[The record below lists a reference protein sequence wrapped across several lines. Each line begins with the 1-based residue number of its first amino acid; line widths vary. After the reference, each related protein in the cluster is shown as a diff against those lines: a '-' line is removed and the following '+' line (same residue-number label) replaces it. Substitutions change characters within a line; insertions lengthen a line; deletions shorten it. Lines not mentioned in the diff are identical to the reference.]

1 MLLLNRLN
9 EYLAECKASIT
20 NNAEVP
26 VKYFNY
32 ATMVVDDS
40 ELANV
45 LKEREEEDNTYL
57 IAVVPEFNM
66 KGREDSAEWQNM
78 LAFFILDKTDY
89 SENDRDAY
97 LNIFATTQVKAKAFV
112 DKLLEDKSN
121 HSGVFCNFLAKLDE
135 SSITVKPVW
144 KKNGC
149 NGWIVELN
157 FDSPL

>member
-1 MLLLNRLN
+1 MLLLNRLL
-9 EYLAECKASIT
+9 EYLAECKASIKDKST
-20 NNAEVP
+20 EP
-26 VKYFNY
+26 ITLFNY

-40 ELANV
+40 ELAKV
-45 LKEREEEDNTYL
+45 LEERVDTENTFL
-57 IAVVPEFNM
+57 IAVMPEFNM
-66 KGREDSAEWQNM
+66 KGVEDNAEWQNI

-89 SENDRDAY
+89 SEHDRDSFI
-97 LNIFATTQVKAKAFV
+97 NIFVTTQIKAKAFV
-112 DKLLEDKSN
+112 DKLLDDKAN

-149 NGWIVELN
+149 NGWMVEVN